1 MSSRGT
7 THFRLENK
15 EGLIG
20 RGKLVE
26 KKDKV
31 TIPKDWFEQGT
42 QELFVWM
49 EDEDGKHLKEFDWK
63 KTFHIDTVSP
73 ELQVEADGGVEGW
86 HKNRASISV
95 HAKEQTSGMN
105 YISCYVNGEKQEVLT
120 KKRGTFVIEKASKGG
135 RGVTVRLEARDRA
148 GNGASWERDFF
159 IDSQAPVAT
168 IKGATDYMITSKP
181 VSVVYRVD
189 EDNVLDDCR
198 AFTKYEDTKGNE
210 MTQELLVWEDHR
222 NYKKSVQKLKED
234 GLYKLNVFAKDGAG
248 FEAHEKMQVIIDK
261 ENPVIRYVDDLQGAR
276 LKSFEWNYS
285 KEELIED
292 YTSFDYEILLD
303 GKLYPM
309 GKKITREGKHTLEV
323 GATDQAGN
331 RSYARATFTIDHTP
345 PEFIWEGI
353 KEGERY
359 EGKHE
364 FKIRLKDAEDIL
376 RKVQINGEEQRDVE
390 GENGASFSV
399 EKAGDY
405 EVLAEARDLTGNVAE
420 EKIHFTV
427 VKKKS
432 LLEKIIDPVIKPF
445 RGNND
450 SDKNVKKEGEKEERD
465 QKKEKSLLLRKIAG
479 TMIGILMVG
488 GVLYSTTL
496 IKLARD

>member
-1 MSSRGT
+1 MYA
-7 THFRLENK
+7 
-15 EGLIG
+15 
-20 RGKLVE
+20 
-26 KKDKV
+26 KKND
-31 TIPKDWFEQGT
+31 
-42 QELFVWM
+42 
-49 EDEDGKHLKEFDWK
+49 
-63 KTFHIDTVSP
+63 
-73 ELQVEADGGVEGW
+73 
-86 HKNRASISV
+86 
-95 HAKEQTSGMN
+95 
-105 YISCYVNGEKQEVLT
+105 
-120 KKRGTFVIEKASKGG
+120 
-135 RGVTVRLEARDRA
+135 
-148 GNGASWERDFF
+148 
-159 IDSQAPVAT
+159 
-168 IKGATDYMITSKP
+168 
-181 VSVVYRVD
+181 
-189 EDNVLDDCR
+189 
-198 AFTKYEDTKGNE
+198 
-210 MTQELLVWEDHR
+210 
-222 NYKKSVQKLKED
+222 
-234 GLYKLNVFAKDGAG
+234 
-248 FEAHEKMQVIIDK
+248 
-261 ENPVIRYVDDLQGAR
+261 
-276 LKSFEWNYS
+276 
-285 KEELIED
+285 
-292 YTSFDYEILLD
+292 
-303 GKLYPM
+303 
-309 GKKITREGKHTLEV
+309 
-323 GATDQAGN
+323 
-331 RSYARATFTIDHTP
+331 TFTIDHTP